1 MIRLL
6 NRYDI
11 ITDGRTIG
19 VVQDGVGKHK
29 EWKKMKKKFFF
40 FFWFQVSGS
49 DVVENRGRGGFLF
62 FSRRSKTLWRTL
74 STPGA
79 ADDAVVAAVSIT
91 IAAAAVMA

>member
-29 EWKKMKKKFFF
+29 EWKKMKKKTLF
-40 FFWFQVSGS
+40 FQVSGS

>member
-1 MIRLL
+1 M
-6 NRYDI
+6 
-11 ITDGRTIG
+11 
-19 VVQDGVGKHK
+19 K
-29 EWKKMKKKFFF
+29 EDEKKNSFFF
-40 FFWFQVSGS
+40 CFQVSGS

-91 IAAAAVMA
+91 IAAAAAVMA

>member
-1 MIRLL
+1 M
-6 NRYDI
+6 
-11 ITDGRTIG
+11 
-19 VVQDGVGKHK
+19 K
-29 EWKKMKKKFFF
+29 EDEKKTLFCFC
-40 FFWFQVSGS
+40 FQVSGS

-91 IAAAAVMA
+91 IAAAAAVMA